1 MAVVGV
7 STGVMKPL
15 LSKLTKLLEE
25 EYVKLKGVRKQI
37 KFLRDELGAMSATL
51 EMLAD
56 AEHLNPEMRLWRD
69 RIRELAYDLEDCIDA
84 FVARVDN
91 GHDGQTGFQ
100 KYFRKLK
107 RLKARHEIANQIE
120 QLKAAVMEASERH
133 KRYKYVGVPSNSS
146 GVDPRLSAFYGE
158 IDELVGIDGPMKHI
172 IRWLTT
178 ENKASSAQLKVL
190 SIVGCGGL
198 GKTTLANQV
207 YKNVK
212 GQYSCG
218 AFVSVSQNPYVKKI
232 LRDISKEVGILNN
245 ISDYDEKQLIDELRK
260 HLREKRYLIVIDD
273 IWDAKPWESIKLA
286 LVNTNCESRV
296 ITTTRST
303 AVASCLSSLDGNVY
317 QMKCLSFED
326 SKRLLLKRAF
336 GSENFSC
343 THLGSVPDE
352 ILRKC
357 DGLPLAII
365 TISSMLADKH
375 AKCEWDRVLHDIGS
389 TLAKNPGAEKM
400 TAILSMSYFHIPH
413 HLRTCLLYL
422 SVFPEDYEIKKQRLI
437 NRWIAEGFVHEEAGR
452 TKYEIGEGYFNDLIN
467 RSMIQPVGVKY
478 GQAEACRVH
487 DIILDYI
494 KCKAV
499 EENFVTSLD
508 AVEHVYRSG
517 YKVRRICVSNHA
529 EENVAI
535 WADPILS
542 HVRSFTMLCRKT
554 IKTFLLRST
563 ALRVLDLGDFLYMDN
578 NHIANIEK
586 FFHLKY
592 LRLCLPS
599 ITMLPEKIGELQ
611 YLQTLD
617 VRFTSIKE
625 LPSTITKLQ
634 RLAHLYVGYKVRF
647 PDGMIGQMHGL
658 EELMEYGVQS
668 YEQGKTLEEF
678 SKLTNLRTLN
688 LIWDFDSF
696 LGTEG
701 RRKAE
706 DCHGY
711 VGNLLSSCNLY
722 NLYIMD
728 SSRDH
733 NYPLSLDSW
742 HSAAS
747 YSLRKL
753 CIKNCFIYK
762 VPSWMG
768 SLGNLVVLELERMNC
783 LRPEDVDILGAIPSL
798 FSLILVAAGGTKGR
812 IIINGSN
819 GFRSLKYFSLHIG
832 CCGTAV
838 DFQVG
843 SMPKLEH
850 VNLEFVVHK
859 RECLNGASSLGVQH
873 LSSLSK
879 VHVKIHGNCYYDS
892 NYDPTEDE
900 NDGAIKWVASAI
912 NGAVVT
918 HPNRPTVKFETKRS
932 EVCDHFEYIIKE
944 YNRELFGGLWTEWLK
959 IWQIEE
965 EQTEQEQTN
974 GLNRRITDEEE
985 QTGGEEG
992 EEEEDI
998 EEGDTYEEEG
1008 EEQTDEEKE
1017 HGEREGSGSSN

>member
-1 MAVVGV
+1 MATTALV
-7 STGVMKPL
+7 SVTTGVMKPL
-15 LSKLTKLLEE
+15 LSKITKLKEE
-25 EYVKLKGVRKQI
+25 EYSRLKGVRKHI
-37 KFLRDELGAMSATL
+37 KFLEAELRAASSTL

-56 AEHLNPEMRLWRD
+56 SEQLDPETRIWRD
-69 RIRELAYDLEDCIDA
+69 TLRELAYDFEDCIDA
-84 FVARVDN
+84 FRARLDHEPN
-91 GHDGQTGFQ
+91 GRNRFKQLFD
-100 KYFRKLK
+100 KMKKLK
-107 RLKARHEIANQIE
+107 PRHEIAKQIE
-120 QLKAAVMEASERH
+120 ELKARAIEASERH
-133 KRYKYVGVPSNSS
+133 SRYKSDLTPSNSS
-146 GVDPRLSAFYGE
+146 TYCAVDPRLSALYVE
-158 IDELVGIDGPMKHI
+158 IDQLVGIDGPMKHI
-172 IRWLTT
+172 IQWLTM
-178 ENKASSAQLKVL
+178 ENKASSSEPKVL

-218 AFVSVSQNPYVKKI
+218 AFVSVSQNPDVKKI
-232 LRDISKEVGILNN
+232 LRDIAEEIGITDNM
-245 ISDYDEKQLIDELRK
+245 SYCDERK
-260 HLREKRYLIVIDD
+260 LVDKLREHLQDKRYLIVIDD
-273 IWDAKPWESIKLA
+273 IWDAKPWETIKLA
-286 LVNTNCESRV
+286 LLNKNCESRV

-336 GSENFSC
+336 GSENLSC

-508 AVEHVYRSG
+508 AVEDVYSSG
-517 YKVRRICVSNHA
+517 YKVRRIYVSNHA

-542 HVRSFTMLCRKT
+542 HVRSVTMFCRRT
-554 IKTFLLRST
+554 IKTSLLHST
-563 ALRVLDLGDFLYMDN
+563 ALRVLDLGDCVYMDN

-586 FFHLKY
+586 FCHLKY
-592 LRLCLPS
+592 LRLCSSS
-599 ITMLPEKIGELQ
+599 ITKLPEKIGELQ
-611 YLQTLD
+611 CLQILD
-617 VRFTSIKE
+617 VRSTSIKE

-634 RLAHLYVGYKVRF
+634 QLAHLYVDDNVRF

-688 LIWDFDSF
+688 LRWNFDSLF
-696 LGTEG
+696 GTEG
-701 RRKAE
+701 RREAE

-722 NLYIMD
+722 NLYITD
-728 SSRDH
+728 SSEH
-733 NYPLSLDSW
+733 NYYPLSLDSW
-742 HSAAS
+742 HPAAS

-753 CIKNCFIYK
+753 CIKHFFIYK
-762 VPSWMG
+762 VPNWMG
-768 SLGNLVVLELERMNC
+768 SIGNLVVLKLQFIIR
-783 LRPEDVDILGAIPSL
+783 LRPEDVEILGAIPSL
-798 FSLILVAAGGTKGR
+798 FFLKLVTLVGTKGR
-812 IIINGSN
+812 IIIHGSN
-819 GFRSLKYFSLHIG
+819 GFRSLKYFSLHILL
-832 CCGTAV
+832 CGTAL

-850 VNLEFVVHK
+850 VKLTFGVHK
-859 RECLNGASSLGVQH
+859 RECLNGASSLGLQH

-879 VHVKIHGNCYYDS
+879 VHVKIYGNCFPENS

-912 NGAVVT
+912 NGAVLT
-918 HPNRPTVKFETKRS
+918 HPNRPTVRFET
-932 EVCDHFEYIIKE
+932 ETVDECEHFEDD
-944 YNRELFGGLWTEWLK
+944 LLTEWLK
-959 IWQIEE
+959 TCQIQEE
-965 EQTEQEQTN
+965 VQTD

-992 EEEEDI
+992 EEEADI
-998 EEGDTYEEEG
+998 EKEDTYEEEG
-1008 EEQTDEEKE
+1008 EERTDEEKQ
-1017 HGEREGSGSSN
+1017 HGEREREGSGSRN

>member
-1 MAVVGV
+1 MEVVGV

-15 LSKLTKLLEE
+15 LSKLTKLLEK
-25 EYVKLKGVRKQI
+25 EYVKFKGVRKQI
-37 KFLRDELGAMSATL
+37 KFLRDELTTMGATL

-56 AEHLNPEMRLWRD
+56 AEHLNPETRLWRD

-84 FVARVDN
+84 FVVRVDS
-91 GHDGQTGFQ
+91 GHDGQTGFK

-133 KRYKYVGVPSNSS
+133 KRYKYVGIPSNSS
-146 GVDPRLSAFYGE
+146 GVDPRLSALYVE

-172 IRWLTT
+172 IQWLST

-218 AFVSVSQNPYVKKI
+218 AFVSVSQNPDVKKI

-245 ISDYDEKQLIDELRK
+245 ILDHDEKQLIDELRK

-273 IWDAKPWESIKLA
+273 IWDAKPWETIKLA
-286 LVNTNCESRV
+286 LVNKNCESRV

-317 QMKCLSFED
+317 QMKSLSFVD
-326 SKRLLLKRAF
+326 SKKLLLKRAF
-336 GSENFSC
+336 GSENLCC

-365 TISSMLADKH
+365 TISSLLADKH

-389 TLAKNPGAEKM
+389 TLAKNPCAEKM

-422 SVFPEDYEIKKQRLI
+422 SVFPEDFEIKKQRLI

-452 TKYEIGEGYFNDLIN
+452 TKYEMGEGYFNDLIN

-508 AVEHVYRSG
+508 AIEHVYSSG
-517 YKVRRICVSNHA
+517 YKVRRICVRNHA

-542 HVRSFTMLCRKT
+542 HVRSITMFCRKT
-554 IKTFLLRST
+554 IKTSLLRST
-563 ALRVLDLGDFLYMDN
+563 AFRVLDLGDCLYMDN

-592 LRLCLPS
+592 LSLRSHS
-599 ITMLPEKIGELQ
+599 ITKLPEKIGELQ

-634 RLAHLYVGYKVRF
+634 RLAHLYVDGKVRF
-647 PDGMIGQMHGL
+647 PDGMIRQMHGL
-658 EELMEYGVQS
+658 EELREYGVQS

-678 SKLTNLRTLN
+678 SKLNNLRTLN
-688 LIWDFDSF
+688 LRWDFDSF
-696 LGTEG
+696 FGTEG
-701 RRKAE
+701 RREVE

-711 VGNLLSSCNLY
+711 VGTLLSSSNLY
-722 NLYIMD
+722 NLYITD
-728 SSRDH
+728 FSSGDNR
-733 NYPLSLDSW
+733 YPLSLDSW
-742 HSAAS
+742 HPAS
-747 YSLRKL
+747 SCSLRKL
-753 CIKNCFIYK
+753 CIKNCIIYK
-762 VPSWMG
+762 VPNWMG
-768 SLGNLVVLELERMNC
+768 SLGNLVVLKLNGVLC
-783 LRPEDVDILGAIPSL
+783 LRPEDVEILGAIPSL
-798 FSLILVAAGGTKGR
+798 FSLKLVTVGGTKGR
-812 IIINGSN
+812 IIIHGRN
-819 GFRSLKYFSLHIG
+819 GFRSLKYFSLCIVF
-832 CCGTAV
+832 CGTAL

-850 VNLEFVVHK
+850 VKLKFGVHK
-859 RECLNGASSLGVQH
+859 RECLNGASSLGVQN

-879 VHVKIHGNCYYDS
+879 VQVKIYGDCIPDDK
-892 NYDPTEDE
+892 YDPTEDE

-918 HPNRPTVKFETKRS
+918 HPNRPTVTFKTKLV
-932 EVCDHFEYIIKE
+932 EVCEHFEYAMRMC
-944 YNRELFGGLWTEWLK
+944 NHLLGGLLTEWFK
-959 IWQIEE
+959 IWQTEK
-965 EQTEQEQTN
+965 EQTELEQTD

-985 QTGGEEG
+985 QTGEGEG
-992 EEEEDI
+992 EEEADI
-998 EEGDTYEEEG
+998 EE
-1008 EEQTDEEKE
+1008 
-1017 HGEREGSGSSN
+1017 ERYL

>member
-37 KFLRDELGAMSATL
+37 KFLRDELGTMSDTL

-56 AEHLNPEMRLWRD
+56 AEHLNPETRLWRD

-91 GHDGQTGFQ
+91 GHDGQTGFK

-107 RLKARHEIANQIE
+107 RLKARHEIANQIKE
-120 QLKAAVMEASERH
+120 LKACVVEASERH
-133 KRYKYVGVPSNSS
+133 KRYKSVEMHSNSS
-146 GVDPRLSAFYGE
+146 TYCVVDPRLAALYVE
-158 IDELVGIDGPMKHI
+158 IDELVGIDGPKKHI
-172 IRWLTT
+172 IEWLTMKT
-178 ENKASSAQLKVL
+178 NVSSVKLKVL

-207 YKNVK
+207 YQSVK
-212 GQYSCG
+212 SHFSCT
-218 AFVSVSQNPYVKKI
+218 AFVSVSRNPDVKKI
-232 LRDISKEVGILNN
+232 LRDISKEVGILYN
-245 ISDYDEKQLIDELRK
+245 ILDHDEKQLIDELRK

-273 IWDAKPWESIKLA
+273 IWDAKPWETIKLA
-286 LVNTNCESRV
+286 LVNKNCESRV

-303 AVASCLSSLDGNVY
+303 AVASCLSSQGCNVY
-317 QMKCLSFED
+317 QMKSLSFQD

-336 GSENFSC
+336 GSENLSC

-365 TISSMLADKH
+365 TISSILADKH

-389 TLAKNPGAEKM
+389 TLAKNTSAEKM
-400 TAILSMSYFHIPH
+400 TAILSMSYFDIPC

-422 SVFPEDYEIKKQRLI
+422 SVFPEDYKIQKQRLI
-437 NRWIAEGFVHEEAGR
+437 NRWSAEGFIHEEEGQ
-452 TKYEIGEGYFNDLIN
+452 TKYEMGEGYFNDLIN
-467 RSMIQPVGVKY
+467 RSMIQPVDVKY

-508 AVEHVYRSG
+508 AVEHVYSSG

-542 HVRSFTMLCRKT
+542 HVRSVTMFCQKT
-554 IKTFLLRST
+554 IKTSLLRST
-563 ALRVLDLGDFLYMDN
+563 ALRVLDLGDCLYMDN

-592 LRLCLPS
+592 LSLCSYS
-599 ITMLPEKIGELQ
+599 ITKLPEKTGELQ

-617 VRFTSIKE
+617 VRLTSIKE

-634 RLAHLYVGYKVRF
+634 RLAHLYVDYKVRF

-658 EELMEYGVQS
+658 EELREYGVQS

-688 LIWDFDSF
+688 LRWYFDSF
-696 LGTEG
+696 FDTEG
-701 RRKAE
+701 RREAE
-706 DCHGY
+706 DCHSYAGT
-711 VGNLLSSCNLY
+711 LLSSCNLY
-722 NLYIMD
+722 NLYITD
-728 SSRDH
+728 SSHD
-733 NYPLSLDSW
+733 NYYPLLLDSW
-742 HSAAS
+742 HPAAS
-747 YSLRKL
+747 CSLRKL
-753 CIKNCFIYK
+753 YIKNCAIYK
-762 VPSWMG
+762 VPNWMG
-768 SLGNLVVLELERMNC
+768 SLGNLAVLKLNAILC
-783 LRPEDVDILGAIPSL
+783 LRPEDIEILGAIPSL
-798 FSLILVAAGGTKGR
+798 FYLRLVTVGGTKGR
-812 IIINGSN
+812 IIIHGSN
-819 GFRSLKYFSLHIG
+819 GFRSLKYFSLRID
-832 CCGTAV
+832 CCGTAL
-838 DFQVG
+838 DFQEG
-843 SMPKLEH
+843 SMPNLEH
-850 VNLEFVVHK
+850 VKLMFGVHK
-859 RECLNGASSLGVQH
+859 RECLNGASSLGIQH
-873 LSSLSK
+873 LSALSK
-879 VHVKIHGNCYYDS
+879 VEIKISGNCIRDS

-912 NGAVVT
+912 NSAVVT
-918 HPNRPTVKFETKRS
+918 HPNRPTVRFETKCF
-932 EVCDHFEYIIKE
+932 EGCEHFEYFM
-944 YNRELFGGLWTEWLK
+944 REFNKLLGGLLTEWLK

-965 EQTEQEQTN
+965 EQTQQEQTD

-992 EEEEDI
+992 EEEADI
-998 EEGDTYEEEG
+998 EEEDTYEEEG
-1008 EEQTDEEKE
+1008 EEQSAEVT
-1017 HGEREGSGSSN
+1017 